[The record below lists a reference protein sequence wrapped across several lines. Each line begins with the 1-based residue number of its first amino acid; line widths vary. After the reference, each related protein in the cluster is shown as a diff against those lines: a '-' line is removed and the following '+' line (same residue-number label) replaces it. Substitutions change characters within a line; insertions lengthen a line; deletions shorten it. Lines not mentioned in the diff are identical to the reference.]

1 MVGDSRPIDRGETVQ
16 VRGIRGLTLLVQADN
31 DESTHPPIEER
42 IASLKAIK
50 FRG

>member
-1 MVGDSRPIDRGETVQ
+1 MVGGGGQIGRGKTVQ
-16 VRGIRGLTLLVQADN
+16 VRGIRGLTLLVQPDN

-42 IASLKAIK
+42 IASLKAMK